1 MIKISST
8 TIAKNKWDLVYLF
21 GADRLYI
28 TNKIS
33 KNAIPS
39 ETSADVTVFL
49 LPDKKPSG
57 IIIDNVLRNYKKY
70 KEFSELISFIN
81 EKSDVSSVKIPNKI
95 SFTRPLIKI
104 INSSL

>member
-1 MIKISST
+1 MIKINST

-33 KNAIPS
+33 ENAVPS
-39 ETSADVTVFL
+39 ETSDDITVFL

-81 EKSDVSSVKIPNKI
+81 KKNGVSSVKIPNRS
-95 SFTRPLIKI
+95 SFTQPLIKV